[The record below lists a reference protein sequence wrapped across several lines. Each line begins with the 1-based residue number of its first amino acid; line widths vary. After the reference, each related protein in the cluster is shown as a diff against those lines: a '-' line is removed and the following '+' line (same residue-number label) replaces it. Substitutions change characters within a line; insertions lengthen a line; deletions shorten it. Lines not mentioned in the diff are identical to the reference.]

1 MSNLTPEE
9 LDELASAYLD
19 GEATAEERAMVEAD
33 PDLLAR
39 AEQFRHAA
47 AEVASPV
54 TEAGREE
61 IIAQALEAL
70 KPADEKPDKLLTR
83 LRYRYERLSL
93 SRISLRDRLRNR
105 RLVPIFSVAAVLVL
119 VFLTISIVVLLA
131 DNTGEDDSEAV
142 APATTQAIEPEQ
154 LLESAE
160 FQAAFD
166 EVFASSAP
174 SAAPTTAAVPTVS
187 PAETADAPAAATTA
201 AEAADETD
209 NASAFAF
216 AAPLAEDQA
225 SQDDLDP
232 GGPPLELPEE
242 PETATEIEADSSASD
257 DFADV
262 EAGASTRT
270 GECPTGQELEEASED
285 DSEGDLEDDEE
296 ASPGDPDAIERSG
309 PPPGADARPDTEL
322 EIPEP
327 PDVTPSPPP
336 GDSSSVSSNTIP
348 SPDEDAPLLECP

>member
-1 MSNLTPEE
+1 MNNLTPEE

-39 AEQFRHAA
+39 AEQLRHAA

-54 TEAGREE
+54 AEAGREE

-70 KPADEKPDKLLTR
+70 KPANEKPNQLLAR

-93 SRISLRDRLRNR
+93 SRIPLRDRLRNR

-142 APATTQAIEPEQ
+142 APATTRAIEPEQ
-154 LLESAE
+154 FLESAE

-166 EVFASSAP
+166 EVFSAP
-174 SAAPTTAAVPTVS
+174 APTAAATTAAALTTAAPTVS
-187 PAETADAPAAATTA
+187 PAETAADASDA
-201 AEAADETD
+201 TD

-216 AAPLAEDQA
+216 AAPSAEDRA
-225 SQDDLDP
+225 SQDDLDL
-232 GGPPLELPEE
+232 GSPPLELAEE
-242 PETATEIEADSSASD
+242 TESATESEADSSASD
-257 DFADV
+257 DFADID
-262 EAGASTRT
+262 AGASTRT
-270 GECPTGQELEEASED
+270 GECPTVQELEEPSED
-285 DSEGDLEDDEE
+285 DSEGELEGDEE

-336 GDSSSVSSNTIP
+336 GDSSSASSNTIP